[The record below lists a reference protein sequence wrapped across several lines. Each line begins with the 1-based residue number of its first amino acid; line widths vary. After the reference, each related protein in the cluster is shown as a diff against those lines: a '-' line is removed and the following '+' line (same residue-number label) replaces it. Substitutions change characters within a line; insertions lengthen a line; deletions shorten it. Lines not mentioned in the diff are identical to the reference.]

1 MTDLLMV
8 FAQQTN
14 PYKVALDKSD
24 RIIGVYAKISESNE
38 FAATWLNL
46 MTMKPSSFERIT
58 VETDDVANM
67 EELFLRVCS
76 STKSQQK
83 LIVHSHENWKHYR
96 YDQPTIIIYRDIQV
110 RVYDRDEAIIELNR
124 NDSAIVNA
132 HKSIIAT
139 NQSSIIDG
147 KIE

>member
-1 MTDLLMV
+1 
-8 FAQQTN
+8 
-14 PYKVALDKSD
+14 
-24 RIIGVYAKISESNE
+24 
-38 FAATWLNL
+38 
-46 MTMKPSSFERIT
+46 
-58 VETDDVANM
+58 M

-124 NDSAIVNA
+124 NDSTIVNA